1 MSKLTHLARWES
13 IANGAVRCEVLGLEG
28 LLALRVARV
37 NIGLLHTTGWRSSE
51 HLSEHRYTCS
61 YTGNWRADKQIF
73 WLLRRVRSHPP
84 DLRSTSL
91 LAHSQQHD
99 RIKPNHRMDYEM
111 IERVFE
117 DEIPADKI
125 KIYFGLV
132 RSEADNPLGYVIP
145 GTS

>member
-1 MSKLTHLARWES
+1 
-13 IANGAVRCEVLGLEG
+13 VLGLEG

-37 NIGLLHTTGWRSSE
+37 NIGLLHTIDWRSSE